1 MGGESLP
8 HLGHQGVQGGL
19 AAQVR
24 SAARS
29 GGLRPHTIRATRDA
43 RFQRQRAHERFLI
56 KPTTFPSTRT
66 SRLRIGSIELFSGC
80 RRT

>member
-24 SAARS
+24 CAART
-29 GGLRPHTIRATRDA
+29 GGLHPHKFRAATNA
-43 RFQRQRAHERFLI
+43 RRQRERAHEMFLI
-56 KPTTFPSTRT
+56 NPTTLPSTRT